1 LHADAG
7 AVHGEHMLK
16 KVVSILIC
24 VLSLF
29 LGAAVAVPENPPA
42 DINDLLKKAGDLK
55 VAEKYEAARDLY
67 DRVLELD
74 PENREALRGKD
85 DCRIMLEPVIP
96 EQALVVPFDF
106 HDPEWQKIQKAVDE
120 AKTPWDK
127 RRALLTSKRFARKYT
142 GQVYAGDKEA
152 YIKRADLILQGAA
165 AEIEK
170 GAPRETVCSRTKE
183 KLTVLQEK
191 IHRSWKGHGPD
202 ILAPAL
208 EKLDK
213 IQKGGGSDSGYR
225 LIKVIKNAD
234 LDYGMLHDIDRITP
248 PFPEGGK
255 YQIGDIGT
263 VKGVYTVYKF
273 MREYEGL
280 SGSADKPAPFHD
292 LLVVKVDGA
301 GVIVDA
307 YKYTLEWT
315 DSPSLALY
323 RLGRK
328 GVRFKE
334 DMDVR
339 ELQLTK

>member
-1 LHADAG
+1 
-7 AVHGEHMLK
+7 MLK

-29 LGAAVAVPENPPA
+29 LGVAVAVPENPPA

-55 VAEKYEAARDLY
+55 VAEKYEAAQDLY
-67 DRVLELD
+67 EQVLALD
-74 PENREALRGKD
+74 PGNREALRGKD
-85 DCRIMLEPVIP
+85 DCRVMLEPLIP
-96 EQALVVPFDF
+96 EQALAVPFNLD
-106 HDPEWQKIQKAVDE
+106 DPEWRKIQKAADE
-120 AKTPWDK
+120 AKTPWDR
-127 RRALLTSKRFARKYT
+127 RRASLALKRFARKYT
-142 GQVYAGDKEA
+142 GQVYARDKEA
-152 YIKRADLILQGAA
+152 YMKRADEILQEAA
-165 AEIEK
+165 ARMGE
-170 GAPRETVCSRTKE
+170 GAPRETVCSRARE
-183 KLTVLQEK
+183 KLTVLQEE
-191 IHRSWKGHGPD
+191 IHHSWKGHGPD

-234 LDYGMLHDIDRITP
+234 LDYGMLNNIDRITP
-248 PFPEGGK
+248 PFPEGSQ

-263 VKGVYTVYKF
+263 VKGAYTVYKF
-273 MREYEGL
+273 VREYEGL
-280 SGSADKPAPFHD
+280 SGSVDQPAHFHD
-292 LLVVKVDGA
+292 LLAVKVDDA

>member
-1 LHADAG
+1 MAKQTFL
-7 AVHGEHMLK
+7 
-16 KVVSILIC
+16 ILIC
-24 VLSLF
+24 LFSLF
-29 LGAAVAVPENPPA
+29 CGAAAAVPESPPA
-42 DINDLLKKAGDLK
+42 NIDDLLKKAGDLK
-55 VAEKYEAARDLY
+55 AAEKYEAAQDLY
-67 DRVLELD
+67 DRILAID
-74 PENREALRGKD
+74 PGNPEALKGRE

-96 EQALVVPFDF
+96 EQALAVPFVLD
-106 HDPEWQKIQKAVDE
+106 DPEWRKLQQAADE

-127 RRALLTSKRFARKYT
+127 RRASLALKRFARKYT
-142 GQVYAGDKEA
+142 GQVYARDREA
-152 YIKRADLILQGAA
+152 YTEKADGILREAA
-165 AEIEK
+165 AGIEK
-170 GAPRETVCSRTKE
+170 GMPREAACSRARE
-183 KLTVLQEK
+183 KLTVLQEE
-191 IHRSWKGHGPD
+191 IHHSWKGHGPD

-234 LDYGMLHDIDRITP
+234 LDYGMLNNIDRITP
-248 PFPEGGK
+248 PFPEGSQ

-263 VKGVYTVYKF
+263 VKGAYTVYKF

-280 SGSADKPAPFHD
+280 SGSVDQPAHFHD
-292 LLVVKVDGA
+292 LLAVKVDDA

>member
-1 LHADAG
+1 
-7 AVHGEHMLK
+7 MLK
-16 KVVSILIC
+16 KNVSILIS
-24 VLSLF
+24 VISLF
-29 LGAAVAVPENPPA
+29 LGAAAAVPENPPA
-42 DINDLLKKAGDLK
+42 NIDDLLKEAGDLK
-55 VAEKYEAARDLY
+55 VAEKYEAAQDLY
-67 DRVLELD
+67 DRVLTLD

-96 EQALVVPFDF
+96 EQALAVPFGLD
-106 HDPEWQKIQKAVDE
+106 DPGWRKIQKAVDE
-120 AKTPWDK
+120 AKTPWDR
-127 RRALLTSKRFARKYT
+127 RRASLALKRFARKYT
-142 GQVYAGDKEA
+142 GQVYARDKEA
-152 YIKRADLILQGAA
+152 YVKRADLILQEAA
-165 AEIEK
+165 AGIEK
-170 GAPRETVCSRTKE
+170 GAPRETVCSKARE
-183 KLTVLQEK
+183 KLTFLQEE
-191 IHRSWKGHGPD
+191 IHQSWKGHGPD
-202 ILAPAL
+202 VLAPAL
-208 EKLDK
+208 EKLYK

-225 LIKVIKNAD
+225 LIKVIRNAD
-234 LDYGMLHDIDRITP
+234 LDYGMLNNIDRVAP
-248 PFPEGGK
+248 PYPEGSR

-263 VKGVYTVYKF
+263 VKGASTVYKF

-292 LLVVKVDGA
+292 LLVVKVDDA